1 MFKIAA
7 RMGGTIVNAS
17 LYFYEERKFTL
28 PLGLASAVLSFRK
41 GLLKIKTLFIR
52 EDFS

>member
-7 RMGGTIVNAS
+7 KIGAAIVNAS
-17 LYFYEERKFTL
+17 FYFFEERKFTL
-28 PLGLASAVLSFRK
+28 PLGLASALFSFRK
-41 GLLKIKTLFIR
+41 GLLKIKTLFIH

>member
-7 RMGGTIVNAS
+7 KMGGTILNAS
-17 LYFYEERKFTL
+17 FYFFEERKFTL
-28 PLGLASAVLSFRK
+28 PLGLASALFSFRK